1 MDIQEILLELIWNL
15 VIVIN
20 KDIGADQILCKILR
34 KFLRNTIFY
43 LTIVYNITF
52 YLKYFE
58 LISIIFEFTFTES
71 RSWKL

>member
-43 LTIVYNITF
+43 LTILCNITF

-58 LISIIFEFTFTES
+58 LI
-71 RSWKL
+71 

>member
-43 LTIVYNITF
+43 LTIVCNITF